1 MIWRMKYII
10 NLKYKGATM
19 KKTEYQI
26 ISCKKI
32 KELAK
37 FLAKEG
43 QLLLPMLEFIEQAHA
58 RIY

>member
-1 MIWRMKYII
+1 
-10 NLKYKGATM
+10 M